1 MFSPLHTAALNGFLA
16 LVKYLVVTVG
26 VPVNQ
31 ASICSGCLMKQIL
44 LIKKIHENKYF
55 DENSLESIFLQVFC
69 QDMPYINAFHFGTRR

>member
-31 ASICSGCLMKQIL
+31 ASICSGCLMKQLL
-44 LIKKIHENKYF
+44 LIKKIHDNK
-55 DENSLESIFLQVFC
+55 
-69 QDMPYINAFHFGTRR
+69 